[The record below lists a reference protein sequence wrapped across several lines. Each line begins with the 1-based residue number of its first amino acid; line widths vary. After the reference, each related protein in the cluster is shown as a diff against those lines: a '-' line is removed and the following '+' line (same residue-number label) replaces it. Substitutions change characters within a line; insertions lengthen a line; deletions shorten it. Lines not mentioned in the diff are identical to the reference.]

1 MNRRQMADLKIRIY
15 KGVADFTAKNG
26 YRGDIREDAVSR
38 VSAIRRSQKAK
49 KDSPAQKLRGKQAK
63 KAAEKSE

>member
-1 MNRRQMADLKIRIY
+1 MADLKIRIY

-26 YRGDIREDAVSR
+26 YRGDIRENAVSR

>member
-1 MNRRQMADLKIRIY
+1 MADLKIRIY

>member
-1 MNRRQMADLKIRIY
+1 MKIRIY